1 MQKGL
6 LAGLTPRNA
15 ILTVILL
22 SNAFV
27 WYYCA
32 DDILL
37 RIAPAATVDFPARMQ
52 ILTASFAGLIGAA
65 LVGAK
70 LSRKIA
76 DKERFLSLWMMS
88 GMLIPLAA
96 YLTSPANVFGTT
108 LLALGFGVSLGI
120 GLPACMEYFSESNP
134 AETRGRLAGMIML
147 FTGISIVVL
156 GSTQD
161 ISLNAQIVTLS
172 AWRTFGLI
180 AFALFKPS
188 KTISPRNKTPSYKDI
203 LTNRPFILYFA
214 PWIMFSLVNYLTA
227 PALNTIATEIASKEL
242 QNLPVVQNGLIAVTA
257 IIAGFIADTVGRKP
271 VAIAGFAS
279 LGLGYAVLGL
289 TPTSAPNGALA
300 FALVFHTIV
309 NGIAWGALLVIFV
322 ITIWGELSRNAP
334 SEKFYAIGVTPFFI
348 SRFLSF
354 ALEDGSVLVF
364 SSSNLSSVFSF
375 SAFFLF
381 LAVLPLALADE
392 TLPEKIKKTRELRI
406 YVEKAQEIA
415 QKYY

>member
-15 ILTVILL
+15 ILTIILL

-37 RIAPAATVDFPARMQ
+37 KIVPAATEDFPARIQ

-70 LSRKIA
+70 FSRKIA
-76 DKERFLSLWMMS
+76 NKERFLSLWMML
-88 GMLIPLAA
+88 GMLIPFAT
-96 YLTSPANVFGTT
+96 YLTSSGNMFGTT
-108 LLALGFGVSLGI
+108 LLALGFGLSLGI
-120 GLPACMEYFSESNP
+120 GLPACMEYFSKSNP
-134 AETRGRLAGMIML
+134 TETRGRLAGMIML
-147 FTGISIVVL
+147 FTGISIVVI
-156 GSTQD
+156 GSAQG
-161 ISLNAQIVTLS
+161 ISLNAQIITLS
-172 AWRTFGLI
+172 VWRAFGLI
-180 AFALFKPS
+180 AFVALKPS
-188 KTISPRNKTPSYKDI
+188 KIMCSENKTPSYKDI
-203 LTNRPFILYFA
+203 ITNRPFILYFA
-214 PWIMFSLVNYLTA
+214 PWIMFSLVNYLTT
-227 PALNTIATEIASKEL
+227 PALNNIAEYVASEEI
-242 QNLPVVQNGLIAVTA
+242 QNLLPVVQNGLIAVTA
-257 IIAGFIADTVGRKP
+257 IIAGFVADIVGRKP

-289 TPTSAPNGALA
+289 TPDSQLALI
-300 FALVFHTIV
+300 FHTVV
-309 NGIAWGALLVIFV
+309 NGVAWGALLVIFV

-334 SEKFYAIGVTPFFI
+334 SEKFYAIGAAPFFV

-354 ALEDGSVLVF
+354 ALEGVSIPVF
-364 SSSNLSSVFSF
+364 SSGNLSPIFSF

-381 LAVLPLALADE
+381 IAVLPLALADE